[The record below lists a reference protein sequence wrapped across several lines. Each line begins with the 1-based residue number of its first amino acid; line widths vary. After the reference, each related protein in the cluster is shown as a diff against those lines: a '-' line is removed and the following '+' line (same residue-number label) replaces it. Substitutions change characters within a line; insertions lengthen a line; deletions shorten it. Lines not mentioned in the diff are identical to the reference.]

1 MTDESALL
9 LTVSVYNDW
18 HLVSIRI
25 HTYLRRFLTTDAEF
39 RLRRDEYKRLLQE
52 QVYERHVKACEGC
65 VTDHGSQRD
74 HTCLRPPPNPASW

>member
-39 RLRRDEYKRLLQE
+39 RLRRDEYKRLLKE
-52 QVYERHVKACEGC
+52 QVYERHVNLKPARA
-65 VTDHGSQRD
+65 V
-74 HTCLRPPPNPASW
+74 RPRAKGHLIA